1 MWIFKYGVPVLAI
14 LGFGHGVYE
23 IFSGKF
29 EIEKM
34 GIPQNVAKMLGVAAL
49 VMTILWILILLALA
63 TGAAWPRYLAILAT
77 GMYIFDYLV
86 ALALYKNSGDS
97 LFKYWGG
104 VAGILMI
111 SYSIWL

>member
-1 MWIFKYGVPVLAI
+1 MWLFKYGVPVLAI

-23 IFSGKF
+23 IFTGKF

-49 VMTILWILILLALA
+49 VMTILWILILFALT
-63 TGAAWPRYLAILAT
+63 TGAVWLRYLAILAT

-86 ALALYKNSGDS
+86 ALALYKNTGDS
-97 LFKYWGG
+97 FFKYWGG
-104 VAGILMI
+104 AAGILMI